1 MNELALGIVL
11 VTIGSLV
18 MFGPWIAGAVIA
30 RRGYRRR
37 RSPGLGLARK
47 ALLGLVVLQLLSIIV
62 PMLLFPIVMNL
73 GWSSGAEEA
82 AFSAVSA
89 LFQLGCAGL
98 TVLLAMAF
106 FRLLQE
112 NHATVAHR

>member
-1 MNELALGIVL
+1 MSELALVIAL

-18 MFGPWIAGAVIA
+18 AFGPWIAGAVVA
-30 RRGYRRR
+30 WRGYRRR
-37 RSPGLGLARK
+37 RSPGLGLALK
-47 ALLGLVVLQLLSIIV
+47 ALLGLVVLQLFGIIV
-62 PMLLFPIVMNL
+62 PMLLFPIVTSR
-73 GWSSGAEEA
+73 GWSSEAEEA

-89 LFQLGCAGL
+89 LFQLGRAGL